1 MARTNK
7 FDEISMKLHEGLN
20 LSYRR
25 MIEDKVR
32 KGEPVIVGTPDGKIA
47 TVDATE
53 ILEKL
58 KGTVSEPCET
68 YYKYK

>member
-7 FDEISMKLHEGLN
+7 FEDISTKLHEGLN

-32 KGEPVIVGTPDGKIA
+32 KGEPVILGTPDGKVV

-53 ILEKL
+53 VLERL
-58 KGTVSEPCET
+58 NSTINEPTEA

>member
-1 MARTNK
+1 MAKTNN
-7 FDEISMKLHEGLN
+7 FEDISAKLHEGLN

-32 KGEPVIVGTPDGKIA
+32 KGEPVILGTPDGKIV

-53 ILEKL
+53 VLKKL
-58 KGTVSEPCET
+58 NSTINEPVEAYC
-68 YYKYK
+68 KYK

>member
-1 MARTNK
+1 MAKTNN
-7 FDEISMKLHEGLN
+7 FEDISTKLHEGLN

-32 KGEPVIVGTPDGKIA
+32 KGEPVILGTPDGKVV

-53 ILEKL
+53 VLKKL
-58 KGTVSEPCET
+58 NSTMDEPTKAYC
-68 YYKYK
+68 K

>member
-1 MARTNK
+1 MAKTNN
-7 FDEISMKLHEGLN
+7 FEDISTKLHEGLN

-32 KGEPVIVGTPDGKIA
+32 KGEPVILGTPDGKVV

-53 ILEKL
+53 VLKKL
-58 KGTVSEPCET
+58 NSTMNEPNEAYC
-68 YYKYK
+68 KYK

>member
-1 MARTNK
+1 MNK
-7 FDEISMKLHEGLN
+7 FDEISTKLHEGLN

-25 MIEDKVR
+25 MIEEKVR
-32 KGEPVIVGTPDGKIA
+32 KGEPVIIGTPDGKVA

-58 KGTVSEPCET
+58 NGTTSNPCDAYCE
-68 YYKYK
+68 YK